1 MPTYDYFCEANG
13 RKVEVSHKMSVSIAT
28 WGELC
33 EKSATPIGD
42 TPAETPVRRLITGG
56 AVISTIQAVETN
68 RPVPPAAAAQ
78 AVCADCK
85 EQPQSTAV

>member
-13 RKVEVSHKMSVSIAT
+13 RKVEVSHKMSERIAT

-33 EKSATPIGD
+33 DRSAAEPGD

-56 AVISTIQAVETN
+56 AVISSTGSGSE
-68 RPVPPAAAAQ
+68 PP
-78 AVCADCK
+78 CASGACC
-85 EQPQSTAV
+85 PSGGCGF

>member
-56 AVISTIQAVETN
+56 AVIGTTGSGNE
-68 RPVPPAAAAQ
+68 PP
-78 AVCADCK
+78 CATGSCC
-85 EQPQSTAV
+85 PGGMCGL